1 MGADVALAA
10 RKSCSRVRPC
20 GGWFPPV
27 GGFRSSALPWVS
39 FSCSFASS
47 SIAAHSFAPSS
58 RPRARASRR
67 WSSAA
72 WRTASGAAPKYGTR
86 AVLSR
91 NDASPEE
98 KYEEFAREIDRLRT
112 RVDETLDE
120 LEDIAA
126 GIDGDPAREQEEG
139 KGR

>member
-1 MGADVALAA
+1 
-10 RKSCSRVRPC
+10 
-20 GGWFPPV
+20 
-27 GGFRSSALPWVS
+27 
-39 FSCSFASS
+39 
-47 SIAAHSFAPSS
+47 
-58 RPRARASRR
+58 
-67 WSSAA
+67 
-72 WRTASGAAPKYGTR
+72 
-86 AVLSR
+86 VLSR